1 MVAEVSDKFFF
12 MIALIKLNKL
22 LYKNNNIRKI
32 DITLL
37 GKKIVQK
44 FHKEGCQVIATNFSK
59 KHLVNKNNLEYYNLI

>member
-37 GKKIVQK
+37 EKK
-44 FHKEGCQVIATNFSK
+44 
-59 KHLVNKNNLEYYNLI
+59 